1 MIPAV
6 ALCIYKY
13 ADCVII
19 KALSVFGTSA
29 CMEELIDYSFLAGL
43 ILLYDWKVGCFKG

>member
-6 ALCIYKY
+6 ALCIY

-29 CMEELIDYSFLAGL
+29 CMQELTDYSFLASL
-43 ILLYDWKVGCFKG
+43 ILLYDCKVGCFKG